1 MIAGILNINKPAGV
15 TSHDVVNAVRRAT
28 GTRKVGHAG
37 SLDPMATGVLVICV
51 GRATR
56 LSEYVSV
63 SDKSYR
69 ATVRL
74 GVETD
79 TYDADGQAV
88 RSSSVAVGRDEVE
101 AALGQ
106 FRGIIAQVPPM
117 YSAVKKAG
125 QPLYKLARSGIMVQR
140 EPRSAFVSHI
150 ALTEWCPP
158 EFCMEVTC
166 SAGTYV
172 RSLAHDLGQKLG
184 CGAHL
189 TRLTRIRCGR
199 FDLEESVTLNELT
212 AANWQSSLLPM
223 EVAVADF
230 PRLTLDA
237 QAAER
242 LIHGQPVPRR
252 PEHPVADLVR
262 AHTTEG
268 AFLALVKPSNDGSGW
283 LPHKVFA

>member
-1 MIAGILNINKPAGV
+1 
-15 TSHDVVNAVRRAT
+15 
-28 GTRKVGHAG
+28 
-37 SLDPMATGVLVICV
+37 
-51 GRATR
+51 
-56 LSEYVSV
+56 
-63 SDKSYR
+63 
-69 ATVRL
+69 
-74 GVETD
+74 
-79 TYDADGQAV
+79 
-88 RSSSVAVGRDEVE
+88 
-101 AALGQ
+101 
-106 FRGIIAQVPPM
+106 
-117 YSAVKKAG
+117 
-125 QPLYKLARSGIMVQR
+125 
-140 EPRSAFVSHI
+140 
-150 ALTEWCPP
+150 
-158 EFCMEVTC
+158 
-166 SAGTYV
+166 
-172 RSLAHDLGQKLG
+172 
-184 CGAHL
+184 L